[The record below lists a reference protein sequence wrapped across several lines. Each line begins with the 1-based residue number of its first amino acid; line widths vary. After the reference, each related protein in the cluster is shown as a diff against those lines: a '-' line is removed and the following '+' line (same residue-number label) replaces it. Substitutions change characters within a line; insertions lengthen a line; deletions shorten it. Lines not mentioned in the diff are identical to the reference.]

1 MNENVFDGIILFV
14 LLISLYRGAAKGFVW
29 QLATIAA
36 IVLCFV
42 FAGELS
48 KKVAPVIANFGA
60 KPPLDQWLAMLALYV
75 GFSFLS
81 FGVARSIGRWLEKV
95 KLKEYDK
102 HLGAIF
108 GLVKGVAFCLVLV
121 FFLSNFSTSARAM
134 IKKSYSGKA
143 AATVMDGLHPLM
155 SEGLSKAL
163 HDIGNIDELNQPGL
177 KLKNH
182 DKNPDGEYEKGNNN
196 PSNNDDPFNNE
207 QEEGYSFLENFV
219 RSLPSIEGSK
229 IQENVLRILKNS
241 SPQEREQMMESLRKG
256 VRGADFIR
264 SQTNDPFDPRSQ
276 TSDPFDSPQEKQTEN
291 RPTSN
296 NDRKNLLRKIAAL
309 QSNSVSRQQQIITN
323 ANRALQGVPRNIA
336 DKAVEDWYADLYG
349 SEFDPD
355 LKTDFSTPIDERIFR
370 QAKAAKI
377 PLSSLPEKYQR

>member
-14 LLISLYRGAAKGFVW
+14 LLIALFRGAAKGFVW

-48 KKVAPVIANFGA
+48 KKVAPVIENFGA

-108 GLVKGVAFCLVLV
+108 GLIKGVVFCLILI

-143 AATVMDGLHPLM
+143 AATVMDSLHPLM

-177 KLKNH
+177 NLKNH
-182 DKNPDGEYEKGNNN
+182 DKNPDGEYEKGNNA
-196 PSNNDDPFNNE
+196 PADSDDPFNDE

-219 RSLPSIEGSK
+219 RSLPSIEGSS
-229 IQENVLRILKNS
+229 IQKNVLRILRNS
-241 SPQEREQMMESLRKG
+241 SPQEREQMMESLRRG
-256 VRGADFIR
+256 VKGADFI
-264 SQTNDPFDPRSQ
+264 RSQ
-276 TSDPFDSPQEKQTEN
+276 TSDPFDSTSAKQTDTL
-291 RPTSN
+291 PASN
-296 NDRKNLLRKIAAL
+296 VDRKDLLEKIAEL
-309 QSNSVSRQQQIITN
+309 QSNSASRQQQIIAN
-323 ANRALQGVPRNIA
+323 ANRALKGVPRNIA

-355 LKTDFSTPIDERIFR
+355 SRTDFSTPIDERIFR
-370 QAKAAKI
+370 QAKAAKV